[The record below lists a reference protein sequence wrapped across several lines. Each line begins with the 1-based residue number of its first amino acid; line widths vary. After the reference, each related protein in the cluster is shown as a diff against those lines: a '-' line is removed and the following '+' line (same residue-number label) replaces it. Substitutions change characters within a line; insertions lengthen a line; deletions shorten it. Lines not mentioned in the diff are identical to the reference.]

1 MNLDDFTDEHEN
13 KGDYRRANGAP
24 MVSDPAD
31 PTKWLRYSRPSGYAK
46 VLDNSFAL
54 NDWKINKAMLGV
66 AGSSAMQAQLRSL
79 RADDKE
85 GFKVLREKALDKG
98 QANEAADMGTAL
110 HAMTARIEDPND
122 SFDPPDEYVADLD
135 AYTDSLCLYGL
146 VSEYIEVH
154 MCNDSFRAAGTADRL
169 YRTCKALKAPDGTII
184 PAGELVLGDL
194 KTGQKLDFSL
204 PGYCVQMAIYAD
216 GVFYDVETNLRMP
229 TPAMNRHWTILVHL
243 PVGKAVCRMIW
254 CSIDVGLKGALLCH
268 EVKQWDRQW
277 KRGAD
282 LGYDEHI
289 IEIPNEVVAHPV
301 EERWRQDY
309 NNEATLP
316 EPDMMPM
323 PAVFDQMNDW
333 AKVRIAAMKERQDAR
348 HALMERWPDNLPSPK
363 KIQTDDQLTTLL
375 DLLDQIEKQYS
386 LPFVPSGLADGKRK
400 SELPIGNTHHHT
412 KGAQEA

>member
-1 MNLDDFTDEHEN
+1 MDLDDFADEHEN
-13 KGDYRRANGAP
+13 RGDYRRANGAP

-79 RADDKE
+79 RDDDKE
-85 GFKVLREKALDKG
+85 GFKELREKALDKG

-110 HAMTARIEDPND
+110 HAMTARIENPND

-146 VSEYIEVH
+146 VSEHIEVH

-169 YRTCKALKAPDGTII
+169 YRTCKALTAPDGTII

-243 PVGKAVCRMIW
+243 PVGKAKCRMIW
-254 CSIDVGLKGALLCH
+254 CSIDVGLKGALLCY
-268 EVKQWDRQW
+268 EVKDWDRRW

-282 LGYDEHI
+282 LGYDEHV
-289 IEIPNEVVAHPV
+289 IEIPNEVVAHPLSPV
-301 EERWRQDY
+301 VKAFE
-309 NNEATLP
+309 

-323 PAVFDQMNDW
+323 PAVFDQMHDW
-333 AKVRIAAMKERQDAR
+333 AKQRIAAMKDYPKAR
-348 HALMERWPDNLPSPK
+348 EMLMQRWPDDLPSPK
-363 KIQTDDQLTTLL
+363 QVKTDDQLTTLL
-375 DLLDQIEKQYS
+375 NLLDMVEKQHS
-386 LPFVPSGLADGKRK
+386 LPFVPSGLANGKRK
-400 SELPIGNTHHHT
+400 SELPLGNTHHHT